1 MDNSGFQKIK
11 EIDFTENSARP
22 PGIMR
27 PRMFRQAMIK
37 DMDNNI
43 YAVYGDRLKKGK
55 ATDGVPWQAM
65 ELEQD
70 GSGYSFRVYPGTINN
85 ILPSNSFA
93 SDGGLVKFSI
103 SAGQKHYLFL
113 DVATDGTKVTLATLK
128 VESNLPTNAAP
139 VSEGIAPAKIVIPLG
154 VIQDKSALALRSS
167 SLTASPV
174 VAGSRSIAPASP
186 NDEPF
191 IRLWMWKVEGK

>member
-1 MDNSGFQKIK
+1 MEIEPFRHINNLPDIASGAKPSNVVQ
-11 EIDFTENSARP
+11 
-22 PGIMR
+22 
-27 PRMFRQAMIK
+27 PRMYRQAMIK
-37 DMDNNI
+37 DKDNNI
-43 YAVYGDRLKKGK
+43 YAVYGDRLKKG
-55 ATDGVPWQAM
+55 AITDGVPWQAM
-65 ELEQD
+65 ELGQD

-85 ILPSNSFA
+85 ILPSNTFL